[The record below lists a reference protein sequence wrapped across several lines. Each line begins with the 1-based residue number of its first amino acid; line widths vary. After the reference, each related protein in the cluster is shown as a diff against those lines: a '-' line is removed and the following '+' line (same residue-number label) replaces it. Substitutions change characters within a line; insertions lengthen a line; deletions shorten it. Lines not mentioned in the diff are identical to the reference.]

1 MTLVG
6 LLAALGVS
14 GSAFL
19 ESYVLYMCVS
29 YIRNL
34 LARRLTT
41 VPPAGSWSSRMP
53 ATFGT
58 V

>member
-6 LLAALGVS
+6 LLVALDIS

-53 ATFGT
+53 ATLGT